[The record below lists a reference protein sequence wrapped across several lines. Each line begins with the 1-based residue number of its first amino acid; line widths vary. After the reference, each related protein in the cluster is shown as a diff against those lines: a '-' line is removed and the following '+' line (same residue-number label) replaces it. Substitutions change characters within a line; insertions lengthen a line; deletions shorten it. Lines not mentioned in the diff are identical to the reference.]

1 LACRFVVPIP
11 AGLAPEQAALLLCAG
26 VTVYS
31 PLKHFGLTAPGL
43 RGGILGLG
51 GVGHMGVKVA
61 KAMGHHVT
69 VISSS
74 SRKRAEEM
82 DDLGADAYL
91 VSSDAEAMA
100 AAADSLDYIRMRWS
114 QIRRRSPPRWGRLKS
129 RQGLTKERKV
139 DAGWRRRRRWL
150 FR

>member
-61 KAMGHHVT
+61 KARRRVPRSS
-69 VISSS
+69 ISSA
-74 SRKRAEEM
+74 RFQDYE
-82 DDLGADAYL
+82 LIT
-91 VSSDAEAMA
+91 MA
-100 AAADSLDYIRMRWS
+100 VAADSLDYIRMQWS

>member
-1 LACRFVVPIP
+1 
-11 AGLAPEQAALLLCAG
+11 
-26 VTVYS
+26 
-31 PLKHFGLTAPGL
+31 
-43 RGGILGLG
+43 
-51 GVGHMGVKVA
+51 
-61 KAMGHHVT
+61 MGHHVT

-82 DDLGADAYL
+82 DDLGADAYM

-100 AAADSLDYIRMRWS
+100 VAADSLDYIRMQWS
-114 QIRRRSPPRWGRLKS
+114 QIR

-139 DAGWRRRRRWL
+139 DAGWQRRRRWL

>member
-1 LACRFVVPIP
+1 
-11 AGLAPEQAALLLCAG
+11 
-26 VTVYS
+26 
-31 PLKHFGLTAPGL
+31 
-43 RGGILGLG
+43 
-51 GVGHMGVKVA
+51 M
-61 KAMGHHVT
+61 

-74 SRKRAEEM
+74 SWKRAEEM
-82 DDLGADAYL
+82 DDLGADAYM

-100 AAADSLDYIRMRWS
+100 VAADSLDYIRMQWS